1 MPLAVGDCSRIQDVA
16 AFGGEGNKMS
26 DMMASTNPGPPPST
40 GSVGGGVSPAQGGL
54 LRVVPGSTLTQM
66 DERKARERE
75 LAKAQARMEPA
86 MDDLSAYV
94 RKQFDMMRRH
104 RDSSDG
110 WSQRLVS
117 ALRTF
122 NGEYEPDVA
131 QEITRMGGSAVYARV
146 SAVKCR
152 AAAAMLRDIYLSGG
166 PRPWAIEPSP
176 DPVLPDN
183 IADSIQKAA
192 DAEAAIAQ
200 QAAQSG
206 MLDQETGQPLQA
218 PTEEEIAAR
227 KAQLEMAARQAATRK
242 AVEEAVEAEKM
253 IDDILVEGGFYKAM
267 AEFLMDLPL
276 FPFAVIH
283 GPVVY
288 MTPSIKWE
296 SGSDGRAKMVKK
308 NVARMFWKRISPF
321 DIWWTPGA
329 SSVESADFIMRERKS
344 RAELNA
350 LIDVPGYNKENLLK
364 VLDEYRGGYTI
375 PPDTTDSDRAGMESR
390 EDPNMNES
398 GMFDCLMFHGSVQG
412 HLLTQYGMPRKLVPD
427 DIRDY
432 AVQLWMIGR
441 YVIKCQLSPS
451 PRERPPF
458 YISSYN
464 KVPGTMVGNS
474 VVDVLADIQGVCN
487 ATLRAMC
494 NNMALASGPQ
504 VMIDE
509 DFMSVGED
517 TEEMYPWKVWKV
529 NGGRLGVV
537 ARTGDPVRFFQPNS
551 NAQQLLGVYEKF
563 TQIADEVS
571 AIPRYVTGS
580 ERMGGAGRTASG
592 LAMLMGN
599 SSKMLQTV
607 VANVDTDIFEPLLQM
622 LYDLIMLTDRSG
634 RLRGDERIEV
644 KGVAVAMQRETERQR
659 QIEMLQATGN
669 PIDIQIMGMRGRAAL
684 LRAVAK
690 SVGLDGEVIIPDDA
704 ELAQREKAAQ
714 AAALAQQQQQQ
725 PPPDEAARQAQGS
738 QRGGA
743 ETGPRE
749 LQGPRVNLNEQAPV
763 GTA

>member
-1 MPLAVGDCSRIQDVA
+1 
-16 AFGGEGNKMS
+16 MS
-26 DMMASTNPGPPPST
+26 DALPTTNPGPPPSA
-40 GSVGGGVSPAQGGL
+40 GVVGGGVPSSQGGL
-54 LRVVPGSTLTQM
+54 LRVVPGSTLSAM
-66 DERKARERE
+66 DERKAKERE
-75 LAKAQARMEPA
+75 QAKLQSRMEPA
-86 MDDLSAYV
+86 LEDLSAYV

-104 RDSSDG
+104 RDSADG

-131 QEITRMGGSAVYARV
+131 AEIQAMGGSAVYARV

-152 AAAAMLRDIYLSGG
+152 AAAAMLRDIYLAGG
-166 PRPWAIEPSP
+166 PRPWAIAPTP
-176 DPVLPDN
+176 DPTIPDT
-183 IADSIQKAA
+183 IVDSIERAA
-192 DAEAAIAQ
+192 TAEAALQA

-206 MLDQETGQPLQA
+206 VIDPETGQPLQP

-227 KAQLEMAARQAATRK
+227 KTALQTAAQQAAILK
-242 AVEEAVEAEKM
+242 AREEASEAEKM
-253 IDDILVEGGFYKAM
+253 LDDLLVEGGFYKAM
-267 AEFLMDLPL
+267 AEFLADLPM

-296 SGSDGRAKMVKK
+296 SAPDGRKRMVKK
-308 NVARMFWKRISPF
+308 NVARMFWKRVSPF
-321 DIWWTPGA
+321 DLWWTPGA
-329 SSVESADFIMRERKS
+329 STVEAADFIMRERKS

-350 LIDVPGYNKENLLK
+350 LIDVPGYHKENLLK

-398 GMFDCLMFHGSVQG
+398 GMYDCLMFHGSVQG

-432 AVQLWMIGR
+432 SVQLWMIGR
-441 YVIKCQLSPS
+441 YVIKCQMSPS

-464 KVPGTMVGNS
+464 KVPGTLVGNS

-487 ATLRAMC
+487 ATLRALC

-504 VMIDE
+504 VIIDE
-509 DFMSVGED
+509 DQVSVAENTD
-517 TEEMYPWKVWKV
+517 EMHPWKVWKV
-529 NGGRLGVV
+529 TGGRIGVV
-537 ARTGDPVRFFQPNS
+537 ARTSDPVRFFQPNS

-607 VANVDTDIFEPLLQM
+607 VANIDTDIFEPLLQM
-622 LYDLIMLTDRSG
+622 LYDLVMLTDRTG
-634 RLRGDERIEV
+634 RLRGDEQIEV

-659 QIEMLQATGN
+659 QIEMLQVTGN
-669 PIDIQIMGMRGRAAL
+669 PIDVGIMGVRGRAAL

-690 SVGLDGEVIIPDDA
+690 SVGLDGEVIIPDDNTLA
-704 ELAQREKAAQ
+704 EREKAQ
-714 AAALAQQQQQQ
+714 AALAAAQTQTQ
-725 PPPDEAARQAQGS
+725 PQSPDDAARQAQGA
-738 QRGGA
+738 QRGGE
-743 ETGPRE
+743 ETGPRGI
-749 LQGPRVNLNEQAPV
+749 QGPRVNLSEQAPV